1 MNMFVAAQGGA
12 VAAHILAL
20 RASERKKGRY
30 VVLIGGLKGADIAA
44 PKISLLHDVCPAP
57 GEYWLVLRPYQHI
70 GHKPCMT
77 TIAVGEGMD
86 RDQTMMKP
94 DGYLIG
100 WIGLVFEPMAG
111 VTQ

>member
-1 MNMFVAAQGGA
+1 MFVAAQGGA

-20 RASERKKGRY
+20 RASERKKWRY